1 VSKPSVSK
9 VRKFRIK
16 SRLATLAFQPGG
28 ISANQALKQAD
39 SALDSLREP
48 ALAALD
54 ASIAEI
60 EARYGPHAAG
70 RADEPFEDLYRL
82 SASIIDMSLFVPGS
96 SLDDAARCFCGLAD
110 LSNELDIRAWDAI
123 DVHIEAL
130 KLLRM
135 AGAAMTGAQ
144 RQSILDGLGQVT
156 RKRVGDAG
164 EVSERLAA
172 AG

>member
-1 VSKPSVSK
+1 MSK

-28 ISANQALKQAD
+28 VSANQALKQAEG
-39 SALDSLREP
+39 ALDTLRGP

-60 EARYGPHAAG
+60 EARYGEHAAN

-82 SASIIDMSLFVPGS
+82 SSSIIDMALFLPGS
-96 SLDDAARCFCGLAD
+96 NLDDAARCFCGLID
-110 LSNELDIRAWDAI
+110 LSHELDIRAWDAI

-130 KLLRM
+130 KLLRT
-135 AGAAMTGAQ
+135 AGAAMSGPQ
-144 RQSILDGLGQVT
+144 RQSILDGLAKVT
-156 RKRVGDAG
+156 RKRVGDPG
-164 EVSERLAA
+164 DYSERLAA